1 MRKGG
6 GVGMDN
12 YVITIARGFGSGG
25 KALGMR
31 LAGELGIAC
40 YENRVLALASTMTG

>member
-1 MRKGG
+1 MK
-6 GVGMDN
+6 N

-31 LAGELGIAC
+31 LAEELGIAC
-40 YENRVLALASTMTG
+40 YENRILALASR